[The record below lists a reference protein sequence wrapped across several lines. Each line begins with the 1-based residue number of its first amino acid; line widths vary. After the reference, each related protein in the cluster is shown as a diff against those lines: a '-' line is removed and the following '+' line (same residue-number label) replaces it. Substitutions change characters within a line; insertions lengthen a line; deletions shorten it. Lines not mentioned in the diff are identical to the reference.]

1 MLFII
6 AGYGRIIVLL
16 FTSITYL
23 VRLLYYKYMKK
34 FIYIML
40 IIITVIAI
48 GAGTWY
54 LFLRNPLSNQDISQT
69 SIDDHIGQIDN
80 NPEALEDSRKY
91 LTIEEFGV
99 RFPIENPQIQDA
111 TYLIGTNNPYGDES
125 QGEYEYA
132 RLSTAKIDRGE
143 YGPLCQIDQGTDT
156 VGGVLFRGD
165 ADSVFGPQEDRM
177 QDIGQEIN
185 GYYYVYRPMQQ
196 VCEGLEYEQYYDEM
210 YATGEA
216 FQEAMNS
223 LESAN

>member
-1 MLFII
+1 
-6 AGYGRIIVLL
+6 
-16 FTSITYL
+16 
-23 VRLLYYKYMKK
+23 MKK
-34 FIYIML
+34 FTYIAL
-40 IIITVIAI
+40 SIITLIAI
-48 GAGTWY
+48 GTGAWY
-54 LFLRNPLSNQDISQT
+54 FLIHESSPSQPSTGERTEQSNSDT
-69 SIDDHIGQIDN
+69 EPTEDDGKN
-80 NPEALEDSRKY
+80 Y
-91 LTIEEFGV
+91 LVIEEFDV

-132 RLSTAKIDRGE
+132 RLSTAKSDRGE
-143 YGPLCQIDQGTDT
+143 YGPLCKIDQGTDT

-185 GYYYVYRPMQQ
+185 GHYYVYRPMQQ

-210 YATGEA
+210 YATSEA